1 MHYFS
6 LHENNFVSKQTMKYF
21 CFQHQN
27 NQSHTL
33 KPFENDPTTLREI
46 SQKIKFSCNTSYKF
60 FLPNKMVIAHSIFIR
75 SRRAIRRNLRLEK
88 TDWMIKFLWQNITFK
103 MDENALPVSARIGI
117 IPKPLFFKIKHS
129 VKHLNHF

>member
-6 LHENNFVSKQTMKYF
+6 LHENIFVSKHTMKYF

-27 NQSHTL
+27 NQFHTL
-33 KPFENDPTTLREI
+33 KPFENNPTTLRKI

-60 FLPNKMVIAHSIFIR
+60 FLPNKMVIAHSILIR
-75 SRRAIRRNLRLEK
+75 SRRAIRRNLRIEK
-88 TDWMIKFLWQNITFK
+88 TDRMVRFLGHENNFK
-103 MDENALPVSARIGI
+103 MTVIPLWNTARIGI

-129 VKHLNHF
+129 LKHLNYH